1 LVRVLF
7 FVRVEE
13 FRRAFA
19 SELESRFGEV
29 VPASSDIVLGRLAA
43 KYGPPVEREAV
54 PCDDS
59 YNYDYPREQSSATW
73 IWREHGG
80 VRATLALEETCEDA
94 TLTYSAADGA

>member
-1 LVRVLF
+1 VSA
-7 FVRVEE
+7 E
-13 FRRAFA
+13 FCRGR
-19 SELESRFGEV
+19 SCELTFIG